1 MEMQTQIIVPLDGSR
16 LAEQALPHA
25 VALARAT
32 GSGLTLLQVVP
43 ITPAT
48 TPIVWGV
55 PVVSIPPAYHE
66 ALVESAHA
74 YLRSIAPRLASEGLT
89 PQSEVLEGDA
99 AETIIMHTEQ
109 HPEAA
114 MIVMSTRGRSGLGR
128 WVFGSV
134 AEKVLEAAPVPL
146 ALIRPLEVPADE
158 AGGEPGA
165 REQPNLSGLPAIPI
179 YRTVLVPLDGSAQ
192 AEAALEHASALAVA
206 TGASLL
212 LVSVLPLTHT
222 LDLPLPPTMAP
233 AGEPNDDEAPLILP
247 REPSIAKAF
256 QELYEREKLALVGYL
271 ASVASHIRHS
281 GTGEIAV
288 HTRILE
294 GDDGNEILRAAREGG
309 ADLIVMST
317 RGQGGLVHIW
327 PGSVAMKVV
336 RDAGLPVLLVP
347 AQRPAPVPN

>member
-1 MEMQTQIIVPLDGSR
+1 MVMQQQIIVPLDGSR

-25 VALARAT
+25 VALARTT
-32 GSGLTLLQVVP
+32 GSGLTLVQVVP
-43 ITPAT
+43 MTPVT

-55 PVVSIPPAYHE
+55 PVLSIPPAYHE
-66 ALVESAHA
+66 AILEGAHG
-74 YLRSIAPRLASEGLT
+74 YLRSVAQWLGSEGLA
-89 PQSEVLEGDA
+89 PQSAVLEGEA
-99 AETIIMHTEQ
+99 AEAIIRYTEQ
-109 HPEAA
+109 HPDAA
-114 MIVMSTRGRSGLGR
+114 MIVMSTRGRSGLTR

-158 AGGEPGA
+158 AGGEPVA
-165 REQPNLSGLPAIPI
+165 REQPNLSGLPAIPG

-192 AEAALEHASALAVA
+192 AEAALEHASALAIA
-206 TGASLL
+206 SGASLL

-233 AGEPNDDEAPLILP
+233 AGEPNDDAAPQLLP
-247 REPSIAKAF
+247 REPSVAKAY
-256 QELYEREKLALVGYL
+256 QELYEREKLAIVGYL
-271 ASVASHIRHS
+271 ASVASHIGHS
-281 GTGEIAV
+281 GKAEIPV
-288 HTRILE
+288 RTRILE

-317 RGQGGLVHIW
+317 RGQSGLAHIW

-347 AQRPAPVPN
+347 AQEPAPGPN